1 MNFSTRC
8 DAHNKILSLYIC
20 KILQTW
26 KLTKSFDHIMMTS
39 SNNKEKGKF

>member
-1 MNFSTRC
+1 MNFSSRC
-8 DAHNKILSLYIC
+8 DSHNKILSLYIC

-26 KLTKSFDHIMMTS
+26 KLTKSFGHIMMTS